1 MPANLFF
8 FGGIAEVADSV
19 VYLEA
24 MAMIEFPLLRGAQK
38 VAELTED
45 WRRSY
50 ESESS
55 FTLPERLYARSNRS
69 GASPRM
75 SDGEHVQF
83 IAAKIED
90 GLSGG
95 DGIRTIRRR
104 GLAAQGKA
112 EPLSPTPERR
122 PPA

>member
-45 WRRSY
+45 WREELR
-50 ESESS
+50 ERVKFH
-55 FTLPERLYARSNRS
+55 FT
-69 GASPRM
+69 
-75 SDGEHVQF
+75 
-83 IAAKIED
+83 
-90 GLSGG
+90 
-95 DGIRTIRRR
+95 RTAVR
-104 GLAAQGKA
+104 
-112 EPLSPTPERR
+112 
-122 PPA
+122 